1 MGNSLILWCRSI
13 IATLVL
19 VAAAFN
25 ALAASVELSQ
35 EREKFLQ
42 AEQALDKNN
51 QALFKKLSD
60 SLVNYPLYPYL
71 RYQFL
76 VSKISSLTPKEIE
89 DFQTRYPDTLL
100 AEALEKRWLI
110 RQGEL
115 RNWDTYLT
123 HYQPSADPAL
133 QCYYLRALYQSG
145 AQNEAMNLVAP
156 LWLVASS
163 QPDSCTPL
171 FDTWIAKGHLTSGLA
186 WQRFHLAMGASK
198 YRLAQHLVKHLD
210 AEHQQWAKH
219 WLNVKT
225 NPSLVAHS
233 KALSEDTEITRM
245 IVADGLKR
253 WARFD
258 AIAATDAWQGT
269 IKDRFSFS
277 DSDRHAI
284 EKRLAL
290 SRLLQQD
297 DLEDTEL
304 SHLLDNPVNQELQE
318 WRIRVAIS
326 LGDWEA
332 ALNWLDRMNPDS
344 QNAPRWRYWR
354 ARALSA
360 SAGDNEQAAGL
371 YQGLAA
377 DRSYYGFLSASR
389 IGAEY
394 RLNDARLE
402 YPDQVMAQ
410 ISTLPGIQRARE
422 LFYLG
427 RFPEARREWQAT
439 TRTLTSDQLAQ
450 AARLAGEWG
459 WHDRAIFTLANTP
472 YTDDLSLRFPI
483 VHQQQIL
490 KETQKNNLNPSWVL
504 ALIRQESAF
513 MPDARSQVG
522 ALGLMQIMPK
532 TGKEIGKRLAVP
544 LKNPRALLD
553 ADLNIKFGISYLKS
567 NLKNFNNNH
576 ILATAAYNAGSGRVN
591 KWLPKTAPMEPDQ
604 WIEAI
609 TFQETRDY
617 VQNIMAYSVI
627 YDYRLGLPKKSFRE
641 LMQPV
646 YPRNYDP
653 NVMHASNNNS

>member
-1 MGNSLILWCRSI
+1 MWCRNV
-13 IATLVL
+13 IATLAL
-19 VAAAFN
+19 AMASYN
-25 ALAASVELSQ
+25 ALAVTAEFRQ

-42 AEQALDKNN
+42 AEQALEKNN
-51 QALFKKLSD
+51 HALFKKLSA

-71 RYQFL
+71 RYQL
-76 VSKISSLTPKEIE
+76 LSSRISNLTPEEIE
-89 DFQTRYPDTLL
+89 GFRASYPDTLL
-100 AEALEKRWLI
+100 AETLERRWLS

-115 RNWDTYLT
+115 RNWKAYLE
-123 HYQPSADPAL
+123 HYQPSDDMAL

-156 LWLVASS
+156 LWLVGAS
-163 QPDSCTPL
+163 QPNACDAL
-171 FDTWIAKGHLTSGLA
+171 FDTWIAKGHLTSELA
-186 WQRFHLAMGASK
+186 WQRFQLAMGASK
-198 YRLAQHLVKHLD
+198 SRLAQHLVKYLD
-210 AEHQQWAKH
+210 ADSRKWANL

-225 NPSLVAHS
+225 KPGMIAQS
-233 KALSEDTEITRM
+233 KALSEDSEVARLIL
-245 IVADGLKR
+245 ADGLKR

-258 AIAATDAWQGT
+258 AFAATDAWQNT
-269 IKDRFSFS
+269 IKGRFSFS
-277 DSDRHAI
+277 DTERNAI

-297 DLEDTEL
+297 DLEDTGL

-318 WRIRVAIS
+318 WRIRVAITV
-326 LGDWEA
+326 GDWEA
-332 ALNWLDRMNPDS
+332 TLNWLDRMSEDS
-344 QNAPRWRYWR
+344 QNTPRWRYWR

-360 SAGDNEQAAGL
+360 MAADSEQAAGI
-371 YQGLAA
+371 YQGLAS
-377 DRSYYGFLSASR
+377 DRSYYGFLAANR
-389 IGAEY
+389 IGTEY
-394 RLNDARLE
+394 RLNDTPLD
-402 YPDQVMAQ
+402 YPDQALDQ
-410 ISTLPGIQRARE
+410 ISALPGIQRARE

-427 RFPEARREWQAT
+427 RLPEARREWQAT
-439 TRTLTSDQLAQ
+439 TRRLSSDQLAQ

-472 YTDDLSLRFPI
+472 YLDDLSLRFPI

-490 KETQKNNLNPSWVL
+490 KETQKNNLNPSWIL
-504 ALIRQESAF
+504 AVIRQESAF

-532 TGKEIGKRLAVP
+532 TGKEIGRRLSVP

-553 ADLNIKFGISYLKS
+553 ANLNIKFGISYLMS
-567 NLKNFNNNH
+567 NLKNFGNNH

-591 KWLPKTAPMEPDQ
+591 KWLPKTTPMEPDQ

-609 TFQETRDY
+609 TYQETRDY

-646 YPRNYDP
+646 YPRNYDLSAIR
-653 NVMHASNNNS
+653 ASNNG